1 MKVEFRRAGRVLA
14 SGVVYYSG
22 LLCLRRWWRRKVMRK
37 KEICVLRFLP
47 GRIVQGHVW
56 TLREIRGVLRR
67 DRRSL
72 AQLAHTRFTFLW

>member
-47 GRIVQGHVW
+47 GRIVQGHV
-56 TLREIRGVLRR
+56 
-67 DRRSL
+67 
-72 AQLAHTRFTFLW
+72 